1 MSEFRFTNSPSSSKY
16 RKLGNHELR
25 RCVSIDSLDDV
36 LSLESSRIGLS
47 RDEPREDSSSSE
59 SKFSSEVGSSGYA
72 LVSEDD
78 GSPPFEGLDCPFILP
93 NEWEVNKHCYSIY
106 DNRLA
111 KLCSEFQIPYNVPTR
126 IAEIDEKCYSCDGE
140 GVGLYKASFIS
151 GLRLPLNE
159 LTRKLLKRLCIAI
172 SQLAPNS
179 WHA

>member
-1 MSEFRFTNSPSSSKY
+1 M
-16 RKLGNHELR
+16 
-25 RCVSIDSLDDV
+25 
-36 LSLESSRIGLS
+36 LSLESSHTSLS
-47 RDEPREDSSSSE
+47 RDEPREDSSGSE
-59 SKFSSEVGSSGYA
+59 SFEFSSEVRSFGYA
-72 LVSEDD
+72 SVSGDN
-78 GSPPFEGLDCPFILP
+78 GSPLYEGLDHPFILP